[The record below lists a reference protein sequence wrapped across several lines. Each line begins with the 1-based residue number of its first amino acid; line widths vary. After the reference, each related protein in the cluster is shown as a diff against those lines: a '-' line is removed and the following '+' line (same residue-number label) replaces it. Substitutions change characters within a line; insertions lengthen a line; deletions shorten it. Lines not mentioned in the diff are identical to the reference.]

1 VVSLKSPVR
10 QTGLL
15 NKTGTI
21 LLALVFLCVTA
32 SCSHSP
38 VTPTNQDP
46 RADNSSVNE
55 IQTQTAK
62 SGAEPW
68 WKKPES
74 EWLIATLIVIGIGIS
89 IGAAIMISSGA
100 GGLNVR
106 INK

>member
-1 VVSLKSPVR
+1 MKP
-10 QTGLL
+10 
-15 NKTGTI
+15 
-21 LLALVFLCVTA
+21 A
-32 SCSHSP
+32 S
-38 VTPTNQDP
+38 QDL

-55 IQTQTAK
+55 IRTQTAK
-62 SGAEPW
+62 SGDEPW
-68 WKKPES
+68 WKSPES